1 MHEVSQTKCSKE
13 ARSNMKKILAAV
25 VSMAMVL
32 GMITP
37 AFATTTSVN
46 ANDALA
52 TAVTA
57 ATTGDTI

>member
-1 MHEVSQTKCSKE
+1 
-13 ARSNMKKILAAV
+13 MKKILAAV

-57 ATTGDTI
+57 ATTGDTIQVDGDITETRT